1 MKRFIILFSLLF
13 VTFSIAFSQEKP
25 NIVVTKGEATVEW
38 YQEVESKSDAKN
50 RAEERAKINALEN
63 AFGTVVVQGNSTY
76 IENVN
81 TGTKTRTKTVFN
93 MIGDTYVKGE
103 IVDVLKNDFKEH
115 KQVEGRGRKKTVKI
129 FIECNVKLKAREI
142 ADAKIDIKAHTL
154 SNNMKNFQTNTFYEG
169 DELYIYFQSPVPG
182 YLTAFIDNGKTSER
196 ILPYEGMGEKY
207 INGLPVETD
216 KEYIFFS
223 VAEDHQYF
231 DDFENYEIVLVPDK
245 DLELNRVF
253 VIFSKDPL
261 NKPRLKEDI
270 NLTPEDVEKNY
281 RVPKGLETKEFRKW
295 LIRNYQTRADMQVE
309 EIIITVQKNKE

>member
-1 MKRFIILFSLLF
+1 MKRFILFSLLF
-13 VTFSIAFSQEKP
+13 MSFSTIFSQEKP

-38 YQEVESKSDAKN
+38 YQDVESKTDAKK

-63 AFGTVVVQGNSTY
+63 VFGTVVVQGNSTY

-81 TGTKTRTKTVFN
+81 NGTKIKTKTVFN

-103 IVDVLKNDFKEH
+103 IIDVLKIDFKEH

-142 ADAKIDIKAHTL
+142 EDAKIDIKAHTL
-154 SNNMKNFQTNTFYEG
+154 SKNMKNFQTTTFYEG
-169 DELYIYFQSPVPG
+169 DEIYIYFQSPLAG

-196 ILPYEGMGEKY
+196 ILPYEGLTDKY
-207 INGLPVETD
+207 INGLPVDAD
-216 KEYIFFS
+216 KEYVFFS
-223 VAEDHQYF
+223 LDKKHQYF
-231 DDFENYEIVLVPDK
+231 DDFEPYEIVLVPDK

-253 VIFSKDPL
+253 IIFSKDPL
-261 NKPRLKEDI
+261 NKPRLKKDI
-270 NLTPEDVEKNY
+270 NLSPQDIEKNY